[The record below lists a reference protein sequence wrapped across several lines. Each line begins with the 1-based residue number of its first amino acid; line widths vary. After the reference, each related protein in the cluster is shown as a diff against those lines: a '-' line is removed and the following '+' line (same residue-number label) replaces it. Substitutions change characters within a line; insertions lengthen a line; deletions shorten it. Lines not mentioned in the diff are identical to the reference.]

1 MGGHTGFEALNFLL
15 GGTRPVACGTWF
27 FIEGDLLPR
36 RLQGK
41 TRSVV
46 ATRDGAD
53 GGVIVYPR
61 SASREIGHTHPPH
74 SGHECELT
82 AVHDAVRLKFNVHA
96 CHIDKVGWV
105 DFDTPITLTLDAIE
119 GHRMCF
125 EDETSRLLHLLEGG
139 VA

>member
-1 MGGHTGFEALNFLL
+1 MGGMSEFEVLNFLL
-15 GGTRPVACGTWF
+15 GGGRTVACGTWF

-41 TRSVV
+41 NRSVV

-53 GGVIVYPR
+53 GGLIVYPR
-61 SASREIGHTHPPH
+61 SASREIGQVHPAH
-74 SGHECELT
+74 SGHECELI
-82 AVHDAVRLKFNVHA
+82 AVHDTVSLKFTVHA

-105 DFDTPITLTLDAIE
+105 DFDTPITLDLAAIE
-119 GHRMCF
+119 GHRMCV
-125 EDETSRLLHLLEGG
+125 EDETSGLLHLLEGG